1 MWQLLSLLNVV
12 VRVVVGFLAGVDVFN
27 GIKKSQP
34 MLKEKLQ
41 KVPE

>member
-1 MWQLLSLLNVV
+1 VAVVSLLNVV
-12 VRVVVGFLAGVDVFN
+12 VRVVVGFLAVVDVFN

-41 KVPE
+41 KMKE